1 MVEIKIINESD
12 QSDQGDRSDRS
23 DKCISFFEK
32 PTTSAQDIIG
42 LNTYQLDLVKE
53 KHSPSINTKYVFI
66 KKLSDGSASKLYIAL
81 DTILKKEV
89 IIKKISKKEDW
100 RSELRILKILK
111 HSNASH
117 LLTYLDFYENY
128 RFAYIVTS
136 YFNGF
141 DLFEHIDIN
150 VPYSEHNAKE
160 LFMKMMQCTLECHK
174 LDIAHLD
181 IKCENYIYKDRKLI
195 LIDFGHAELMSSNLP
210 KELIK
215 TKYVIKKGS
224 SNYGTCF
231 YLAPE
236 GYHRFYSMYSD
247 IWSLGICFYLLLT
260 GEYPFAGDDDE
271 YSSNVYKGLIHFSTK
286 VPDDAL
292 YIIKWCLNYDPRLR
306 PTIYQLMDHKYFRY

>member
-1 MVEIKIINESD
+1 MVFIKILSD
-12 QSDQGDRSDRS
+12 NNDQENHKQRSEEEEV
-23 DKCISFFEK
+23 SFFER
-32 PTTSAQDIIG
+32 PSTSAQNVIG
-42 LNTYQLDLVKE
+42 LNTYQLELMKVE
-53 KHSPSINTKYVFI
+53 HSPSINKRYI
-66 KKLSDGSASKLYIAL
+66 YSKKLSDGSASKLYIAQ
-81 DTILKKEV
+81 DTISNKEV

-100 RSELRILKILK
+100 RSELRLLKILK
-111 HSNASH
+111 KNNAQN